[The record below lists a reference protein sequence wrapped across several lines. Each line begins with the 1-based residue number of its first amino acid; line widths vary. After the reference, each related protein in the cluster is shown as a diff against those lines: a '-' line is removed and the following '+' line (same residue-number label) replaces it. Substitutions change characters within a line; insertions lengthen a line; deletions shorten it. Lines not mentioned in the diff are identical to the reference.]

1 MGKVEV
7 LGLCDD
13 DLVSLLSGTKMMH
26 HIFSPWI
33 SIYIFVAGNK
43 AHLYHFEVY
52 NLCPSNYFNG
62 KTCLIAALLTK
73 DSSQKCCSW
82 TLIPLVLLLTV
93 VVIDLRCLVFQA
105 SSEKHRVGV
114 GFHLTPRRR
123 YRPHKSAPRILIVLS
138 AHTEWLLQFL
148 WLEDNETSLSS
159 AWVYSF
165 SVDFEFFLTP
175 S

>member
-1 MGKVEV
+1 MGQVEV
-7 LGLCDD
+7 LEIYDD
-13 DLVSLLSGTKMMH
+13 ELVSLLRGTKMMH
-26 HIFSPWI
+26 HIFLSLNIHLHICCRKQSPPLAFWVVLTL
-33 SIYIFVAGNK
+33 SFQLFQT
-43 AHLYHFEVY
+43 HL
-52 NLCPSNYFNG
+52 
-62 KTCLIAALLTK
+62 TAALLTK

-82 TLIPLVLLLTV
+82 RTRIPPALLFTV

-105 SSEKHRVGV
+105 SSKKHRVGV
-114 GFHLTPRRR
+114 GFHLTQCRRS
-123 YRPHKSAPRILIVLS
+123 RPHKSAPRILIVLS

-148 WLEDNETSLSS
+148 WLEDNEASLSS